1 MSTPAPATTLVAS
14 DLDRTLIYS
23 SAALALGMPDAQ
35 APRLLCVE
43 VHESKPLSYMTEDA
57 ADLLARLTGEAVFV
71 PTTTR
76 TRKQYQRIQL
86 PGTAP
91 KYAICAN
98 GGHILVDGVSDR
110 DWHESVVR
118 RLADECAPLSEIRAY
133 LTATTDLS
141 WVRKHRVAE
150 DLFAYLV
157 VERERLP
164 EDWLDRFGSWA
175 GDRGWTVSLQGR
187 KVYAVPKPLTKSAA
201 VREVARRTGA
211 TLTLA
216 AGDSSSTPTC
226 CSPRTGPGARA
237 TANWPTATGRHPTST
252 CSRSAVSRRGR
263 RSSAASG
270 RPPPAE
276 RRRPSPTAATQP
288 QQPPPQ
294 QPPPPPLGAGAA
306 PAEPP
311 TATAD
316 SSFTVSSCPAGQDA
330 GAEDSAMGRLSSKVS
345 PQVRQR
351 YS

>member
-1 MSTPAPATTLVAS
+1 MSTPPNTTLVAS

-57 ADLLARLTGEAVFV
+57 AGLLARLTGETVFV

-86 PGTAP
+86 PGATP

-110 DWHESVVR
+110 DWHTTVVN
-118 RLADECAPLSEIRAY
+118 RLAEECAPLSEIRAY

-164 EDWLDRFGSWA
+164 EEWLGRFGEWA
-175 GDRGWTVSLQGR
+175 GERGWTVSLQGR

-201 VREVARRTGA
+201 VREVARRIGA

-216 AGDSSSTPTC
+216 AGDSLLDADLLMAAD
-226 CSPRTGPGARA
+226 RAWRPGHGELADSDW
-237 TANWPTATGRHPTST
+237 TAPHLD
-252 CSRSAVSRRGR
+252 VL
-263 RSSAASG
+263 
-270 RPPPAE
+270 AE
-276 RRRPSPTAATQP
+276 RGVAAGEEILRRFRAAA
-288 QQPPPQ
+288 
-294 QPPPPPLGAGAA
+294 AG
-306 PAEPP
+306 
-311 TATAD
+311 
-316 SSFTVSSCPAGQDA
+316 
-330 GAEDSAMGRLSSKVS
+330 
-345 PQVRQR
+345 
-351 YS
+351 